1 VREALGRLAADGLV
15 ELLPNRG
22 ARVATVGA
30 ADMEAAYLARAAV
43 EPAAARLAAERVA
56 AGGADGTSAVA
67 AMHDAIRAHR
77 AVAADAPAAAFTANR
92 AFHLALVRGAANPY
106 LARFAETLWAG
117 RVGLAVY
124 TAQAEP
130 PEWIE
135 HDIADH
141 EAIAAAVAAGDG
153 AGAEER
159 TARHIRCALGLLA
172 DRLAEGAA
180 RR

>member
-67 AMHDAIRAHR
+67 A
-77 AVAADAPAAAFTANR
+77 
-92 AFHLALVRGAANPY
+92 
-106 LARFAETLWAG
+106 
-117 RVGLAVY
+117 
-124 TAQAEP
+124 
-130 PEWIE
+130 
-135 HDIADH
+135 
-141 EAIAAAVAAGDG
+141 GDG